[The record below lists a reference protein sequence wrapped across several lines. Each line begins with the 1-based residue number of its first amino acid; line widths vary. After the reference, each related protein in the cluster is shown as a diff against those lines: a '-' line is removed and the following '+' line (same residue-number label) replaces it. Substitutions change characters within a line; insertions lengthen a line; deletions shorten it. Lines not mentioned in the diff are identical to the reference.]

1 MGEIRVN
8 DIIYGTSFASG
19 VTCDDNE
26 TVQEKLSNAAYIDT
40 ENEEIGDIPRGDY
53 LYTTDII
60 DNLESESDTHVLSAK
75 QGKILNE
82 KIENGLHDVVDNL
95 ESTATDKALSANQ
108 GRVLNEK
115 IENFEPETLTAQS
128 ISYDDT
134 NTQMGINNVQQ
145 AIESLQQL
153 GASGGGSSTDDDF
166 MESVYSYTNTK
177 TVNTYPENKLFTVL
191 DKYKF
196 LSIIFYETE
205 SGQIH
210 DHIYIPVPVVAR
222 MKEKT
227 EMIRF
232 TLKHPTETTYIEIG
246 STNPEYGYTFVYH
259 NNAPVGT
266 TLEIL
271 GIGKTAL
278 YGE

>member
-1 MGEIRVN
+1 MSKIMKNNIAYAGSYVN
-8 DIIYGTSFASG
+8 SIKELTMAEYT
-19 VTCDDNE
+19 E
-26 TVQEKLSNAAYIDT
+26 LEAAGQI
-40 ENEEIGDIPRGDY
+40 N
-53 LYTTDII
+53 
-60 DNLESESDTHVLSAK
+60 SDTAYFISDA
-75 QGKILNE
+75 
-82 KIENGLHDVVDNL
+82 
-95 ESTATDKALSANQ
+95 S
-108 GRVLNEK
+108 
-115 IENFEPETLTAQS
+115 FEPETLTAQS

-166 MESVYSYTNTK
+166 MESVYSYTNTA

-232 TLKHPTETTYIEIG
+232 TLKYPTETTYIEIG

-259 NNAPVGT
+259 HNAPVGT

-278 YGE
+278 YDE